1 MPKFTLQPERVLS
14 PEMTADFERLIS
26 VLERPDFIDVLRQ
39 ITSDAVTNAA
49 TAASVSSG
57 ATAPAPEVNVAAA
70 ASGPSTAFDPNN
82 TGYDDTYYNDTVAR
96 GGVEG
101 ANAWLARQDFGPQI
115 RTWGIN
121 ALKEIGGEFA
131 SPLGWNVG
139 GVRQS
144 IRRRER
150 DARRQQRWRRHLQH
164 HAGIPRLQRHTAT
177 VRRRDGTRCPPGSRD
192 TDAGLGEWIIDE
204 QL

>member
-131 SPLGWNVG
+131 SPLGLE
-139 GVRQS
+139 
-144 IRRRER
+144 RRWGEAVDQAPRTRCAPPTAVE
-150 DARRQQRWRRHLQH
+150 ATPTTSRRNS
-164 HAGIPRLQRHTAT
+164 TAT
-177 VRRRDGTRCPPGSRD
+177 TAHRNSSPPRWNALPARVSRH
-192 TDAGLGEWIIDE
+192 
-204 QL
+204 